1 MLPVCKATSS
11 ANWDPQ
17 ALWKS
22 IGGRNGCVLET
33 KTSYPMSSAGVIP
46 GLTNLKEKQ
55 EDLGAHE

>member
-1 MLPVCKATSS
+1 MLPVLKATSS

-22 IGGRNGCVLET
+22 TGGRNGSVLET
-33 KTSYPMSSAGVIP
+33 RTSYPVSSAGVIH

-55 EDLGAHE
+55 EDLEGHE